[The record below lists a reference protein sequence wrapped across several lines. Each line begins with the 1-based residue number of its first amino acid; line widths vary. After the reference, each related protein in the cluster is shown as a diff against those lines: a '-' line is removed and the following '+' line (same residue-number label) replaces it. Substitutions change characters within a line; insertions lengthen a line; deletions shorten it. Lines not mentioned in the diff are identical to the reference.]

1 MSHISEK
8 LLNEFN
14 KINKVK
20 KPKNLID
27 LVKNITSFIT
37 LKVNVPENWPFDKY
51 DSLYL
56 LPDKGDES
64 DGHLSWDSSGADLVL
79 TKEIYLALTSNNIT
93 EEAKKLRTWSYALNL
108 LQERVKEQDKVLATY
123 GDGKKYIKTII
134 GFCGTPVLVDT
145 YRIINACGVLD
156 ASLQHIAKK
165 ALNAG
170 NRGHKSLLQD
180 YIDIEESAVKAR
192 IEYQQKMKLSGE
204 DNGKA

>member
-1 MSHISEK
+1 MSHKSEK
-8 LLNEFN
+8 LLSEFN

-20 KPKNLID
+20 KPKNLIE
-27 LVKNITSFIT
+27 LVKNINSFIT
-37 LKVNVPENWPFDKY
+37 LKTNVPENWPFDKY

-56 LPDKGDES
+56 LPDEGDES
-64 DGHLSWDSSGADLVL
+64 DGHLSHDSSGADLVL
-79 TKEIYLALTSNNIT
+79 TKEAFFALTSNDIT
-93 EEAKKLRTWSYALNL
+93 ASVKKLKAGSFALNL
-108 LQERVKEQDKVLATY
+108 LQERVKTQNEVLNTY
-123 GDGKKYIKTII
+123 GDGKKYIKTVI

-145 YRIINACGVLD
+145 YRMINACGVLD

-192 IEYQQKMKLSGE
+192 IEYQQKLKLSGE